1 MDTYRSAVEVA
12 ADVRSGTVSP
22 VELVDAVLA
31 RIAERNDRTNA
42 YVTVIE
48 ASAREAARE
57 AEAAVERG
65 EDLGP
70 LGGVPVALKDLYA
83 HKAGVRTTFGATP
96 FADHVADE
104 DAIITERLEA
114 AGAIVLG
121 KTNTPEFGHKP
132 RTDNELVGATGTPF
146 APDRIAGGSSGGSA
160 AALADGLATLA
171 TGSDVGG
178 SLRVPASCCHVV
190 SVKPTF
196 GLVPG
201 GSRPDAFSS
210 HTPTGV
216 VGPMARTVEDLAL
229 MLEVVA
235 GPDDRDPFSVPLPG
249 DDYRAATDRPA
260 EELSVSYSPDL
271 DWFTV
276 EAPVER
282 AVADAVDALADAGAE
297 VDAVSVGGPSKGDL
311 NHAFSLQA
319 TAKFATLARTI
330 QSEHGVDLTADDC
343 EVSSSL
349 KATVAMGRG
358 HDAVEHNAQNT
369 VRTAAYDAVEAA
381 IGDNDA
387 LVCPTLAVPPF
398 PLEAHDPTEIAGEP
412 ANGTLTDWSLPW
424 VFNVTGHPV
433 VSVPAG
439 LTDDGLPVGLQVVG
453 KRYTEADLLAV
464 AAAFERANPWAGT
477 YPGRAD

>member
-1 MDTYRSAVEVA
+1 MDTYRSAVAVA
-12 ADVRSGTVSP
+12 ADVRTGAVSP
-22 VELVDAVLA
+22 VEVVEAMLA

-48 ASAREAARE
+48 EAAREAARE
-57 AEAAVERG
+57 IERALDRG
-65 EDLGP
+65 DDVGP
-70 LGGVPVALKDLYA
+70 LAGVPVALKDLYA
-83 HKAGVRTTFGATP
+83 HKAGVRTTFGAKP
-96 FADHVADE
+96 FADHIAE
-104 DAIITERLEA
+104 QDAIITERLEA

-178 SLRVPASCCHVV
+178 SLRVPASCCHVA
-190 SVKPTF
+190 SVKPSF
-196 GLVPG
+196 GLVPD
-201 GSRPDAFSS
+201 GSRPDAFSA

-229 MLEVVA
+229 MLNVIA
-235 GPDDRDPFSVPLPG
+235 GPDDRDPFAVPAHG
-249 DDYRAATDRPA
+249 ADYQGATDRPI
-260 EELSVSYSPDL
+260 EDLSVAYSPDL

-282 AVADAVDALADAGAE
+282 AVGDAVAALADAGATVEE
-297 VDAVSVGGPSKGDL
+297 VSIGGPPKGDL

-319 TAKFATLARTI
+319 TAKFATLARTVETEYGI
-330 QSEHGVDLTADDC
+330 DLTADDC

-349 KATVAMGRG
+349 QSTVAMGQG
-358 HDAVEHNAQNT
+358 HDAVEHNAQNA
-369 VRTAAYDAVEAA
+369 VRTAAYDVIEAA
-381 IGDNDA
+381 IGDHDA

-424 VFNVTGHPV
+424 VFNLTGHPV

-439 LTDDGLPVGLQVVG
+439 LTDDDLPVGLQLVG
-453 KRYTEADLLAV
+453 HRYTEPTLLAV
-464 AAAFERANPWAGT
+464 AAAFERTTPWAET
-477 YPGRAD
+477 YPGRTG